1 MNGEKCKRKF
11 TKMLLH
17 PENFLLTAT
26 RHCHPLNVLVT
37 AARAG
42 RPERLSMRGIG
53 FFLRGGD
60 RCRMAAAGALDP
72 DWRKAGSSFARPDGR
87 GRLSLHKFVIGI
99 GKSRTS
105 LRDYTRITITRG
117 WLCLGGCV
125 KLRVMKKQASD
136 QSFHDRRYQERK
148 RAEAAKKAVKKKV
161 VSESA
166 TERSAPAK

>member
-72 DWRKAGSSFARPDGR
+72 GWGKAPRTFAPPDGR
-87 GRLSLHKFVIGI
+87 GRVARHNVVIGI
-99 GKSRTS
+99 G
-105 LRDYTRITITRG
+105 
-117 WLCLGGCV
+117 
-125 KLRVMKKQASD
+125 
-136 QSFHDRRYQERK
+136 
-148 RAEAAKKAVKKKV
+148 
-161 VSESA
+161 
-166 TERSAPAK
+166 